1 MRALLFVFALAG
13 ATACGSDAPCG
24 VDEEGV
30 DVPMC
35 EVEGSPRG
43 FYCPGEHWG
52 AGDDCNSCGCGP
64 EGVETCTTNG
74 CDG

>member
-1 MRALLFVFALAG
+1 MRTLLFVFALAG
-13 ATACGSDAPCG
+13 LAACGSEAPCG

-43 FYCPGEHWG
+43 FYCPTDHWG
-52 AGDDCNSCGCGP
+52 AGDDCNGCGCDSDGNI
-64 EGVETCTTNG
+64 VCNSDG
-74 CDG
+74 C